1 MMISGIRHLKHLA
14 CTQRN
19 STRKSKTLKEETM
32 KLIRALFGLVFLTF
46 IAACSQ
52 NEETLELEP
61 QVVKTYQATSLN
73 FPNPERGFF
82 IQKIGWDR
90 VLHPDWESLTLAE
103 MQQARRDGHTL
114 VRVYYLIPEFKGTS
128 LSQEFLTAFT
138 KQLND
143 ARTAG
148 VKLIPLF
155 SYNWPS
161 TSDFDQFPER
171 PENQDAPVADVLR
184 HIDQMKTVIQQNTD
198 VIAMWDA
205 GFIGAWGEWHTSTN
219 NLIGNT
225 VGSEVNSN
233 TRQIVSRLLETVPK
247 TRMITLRTP
256 RYKQQLTGTSALAAS
271 EAFTG
276 TARARLGAKD
286 DCFLASKI
294 NWGTYLPGDDSS
306 IAGYKNFLSQDNLF
320 LPQQGETCNFG
331 ADAQPYIGCPNAL
344 KDLALMR
351 FSALNINYQQD
362 VLQGWRTGGC
372 FDEISRRFGYR
383 FELVSSSVP
392 SSISKSQN
400 LQMSFNIKN
409 VGFASPYN
417 PRRLELMLR
426 NTTTKQVYRIRLT
439 TGALRPANTNL
450 DPRFWQPGTTTTV
463 NINSPLPTNIPAGT
477 YELLLNL
484 ADPYSRLYTR
494 PEYSIRFANTGVWES
509 ATGYNSLQQTLTVR

>member
-1 MMISGIRHLKHLA
+1 M
-14 CTQRN
+14 
-19 STRKSKTLKEETM
+19 KSLRF
-32 KLIRALFGLVFLTF
+32 LPGVFLLVFFLLMVS
-46 IAACSQ
+46 ACSQ
-52 NEETLELEP
+52 TGQADLAA

-82 IQKIGWDR
+82 IQKVGWDR
-90 VLHPDWESLTLAE
+90 VLHPDWESLSLAE
-103 MQQARRDGHTL
+103 MQQARRDGHSL
-114 VRVYYLIPEFKGTS
+114 VRVYYLIPEFKGKS
-128 LSQEFLTAFT
+128 LSQEFLTTFT
-138 KQLND
+138 RQLTD

-155 SYNWPS
+155 SYNWPG

-184 HIDQMKTVIQQNTD
+184 HIEQLKSVIQQNTD

-225 VGSEVNSN
+225 VGSEVNGN
-233 TRQIVSRLLETVPK
+233 TRQIVNKLLETVPR

-256 RYKQQLTGTSALAAS
+256 RYKQQLTGASALSAS

-294 NWGTYLPGDDSS
+294 NWGTYLPGDDAS
-306 IAGYKNFLSQDNLF
+306 IASYKNFLNQDNLF

-344 KDLALMR
+344 KDLALLR

-372 FDEISRRFGYR
+372 FEEISRRFGYR

-392 SSISKSQN
+392 SSVTRTQN
-400 LQMSFNIKN
+400 LAMSFNIKN

-426 NTTTKQVYRIRLT
+426 NTTTKQVYRVRLT
-439 TGALRPANTNL
+439 TGSLRPVNTNL

-463 NINSPLPTNIPAGT
+463 NVNSPLPANIPTGT

-484 ADPYSRLYTR
+484 ADPYGSLYAR

-509 ATGYNSLQQTLTVR
+509 TTGYNSLQQTVSVR